1 MTPSPEEWAREI
13 FKVFAIQAFS
23 GSERAYDVEKF
34 NKLMDEAVQRTVL
47 ALKAYGDERV
57 EEVIGVVESEP
68 EMPDQMPDEMWNAI
82 RNDRDACGES
92 HRIAVRITKRN
103 IVNNL
108 RTLKSQP

>member
-1 MTPSPEEWAREI
+1 MTPSPEERAKRI
-13 FKVFAIQAFS
+13 VYQAEDNIPLDEFEQ
-23 GSERAYDVEKF
+23 GYQVELITK
-34 NKLMDEAVQRTVL
+34 

-68 EMPDQMPDEMWNAI
+68 EMPDQMPDEMWDAI
-82 RNDRDACGES
+82 RNNRDACGES

-108 RTLKSQP
+108 RALKSQP